1 MIVDSAGCADFS
13 FYRHDTSRTSLYG
26 ICYTWHR
33 IRKTCGATLRGGG
46 GRGIRRAPAGA
57 RERAGGVPDG
67 DLKPAL
73 FPLSDWIEGQQTK
86 EPVGIVLV
94 RSPALGAEHRVD
106 MSTSSRTHV
115 FRWGGTA
122 AGAWAGKAVKTL
134 TPQIL
139 NRLSQLCEISTNS
152 DQMLWTQIIQMFCSD
167 WPRTNRKRPLFN
179 TARPRPH
186 VHRYF

>member
-33 IRKTCGATLRGGG
+33 IRKTCGATLHGGG
-46 GRGIRRAPAGA
+46 GIGFRRA
-57 RERAGGVPDG
+57 PDG

-106 MSTSSRTHV
+106 ISTSSRD
-115 FRWGGTA
+115 RWGGTA